1 MLLLKAHIKY
11 DILNPK
17 DLHMANISQKY
28 WLKDKNERIQILFG
42 RVRII
47 YKNYRY
53 HVPGI

>member
-17 DLHMANISQKY
+17 DLHMAIVIQKY

-42 RVRII
+42 
-47 YKNYRY
+47 
-53 HVPGI
+53 